1 MFRDHASFVLIYNE
15 EEIEFKKTSIGSNQ
29 KVKFHCAADGCLET
43 TKKVSIIDRCKEGSR
58 GCCHSCHSKRRP
70 LCLLKPK
77 NELPATVHYVLRLG
91 RDSGRSFA
99 EMVASVTDN
108 ILPVNIDAVK
118 FWAQLYYNAPPRRT
132 EDPSLSHR
140 LHF

>member
-1 MFRDHASFVLIYNE
+1 MCN
-15 EEIEFKKTSIGSNQ
+15 
-29 KVKFHCAADGCLET
+29 
-43 TKKVSIIDRCKEGSR
+43 
-58 GCCHSCHSKRRP
+58 SKRRP

-77 NELPATVHYVLRLG
+77 NELPATVHDVLRLG

-118 FWAQLYYNAPPRRT
+118 FWAQLYYNAPPRKT

-140 LHF
+140 LHFSELVNIIDSAYVTCIRLMKMHRMMAWMRMRIFWKI